1 MLLGINSHL
10 LAAEIAS
17 ARERIYFCGAG
28 ISVDVADSI
37 VKASE
42 RIDSEDIII
51 LTDASAHSRRL
62 GYGEHRSL
70 EMLSNVGVR
79 LYELPDTRLAFCI
92 VDNKAW
98 IFSQLPAMVEK
109 PDINLGFNCLELTG
123 KEVTNLINT
132 VHLLLR
138 DSGIEN
144 KPTEDTS
151 LQRGIFDEELK
162 GKKESQPF
170 PVPSI
175 SVKAKPLA
183 KAEIRKT
190 STELKVNPP
199 QRFDVSRQLTIF
211 NSRLEFVE
219 LELQGIQIE
228 RQVFK
233 FPDEIK
239 SILTGDKD
247 AHSRLSASYKM
258 IDANSKL
265 SSKKITGQI
274 DELRNAF
281 LRPMGELGRIIKRT
295 QIPDFEKELEKI
307 RKEIDKFSKTLEKKL
322 DGELKKSRIAL
333 AKMLADRLKKNPPA
347 GLIAF
352 AEGGPITNKKARD
365 YLNEVLEKYMPNSTK
380 VAGNIKLR
388 CDYKSVT
395 YNMLKDNTF
404 QQKIKALYPKEKW
417 DQPLDE
423 STVAHGT
430 THPNVRR

>member
-1 MLLGINSHL
+1 MLLGINSQL
-10 LAAEIAS
+10 LAAEIGA

-28 ISVDVADSI
+28 ISVDVADAV
-37 VKASE
+37 VKASG

-109 PDINLGFNCLELTG
+109 PDISLGFNCLELTG
-123 KEVTNLINT
+123 KEVSNLIDT
-132 VHLLLR
+132 IHLLLR
-138 DSGIEN
+138 DSGAE
-144 KPTEDTS
+144 KPAEDTS
-151 LQRGIFDEELK
+151 PQQGIFDEELK
-162 GKKESQPF
+162 ATTATQSLS
-170 PVPSI
+170 VPSI

-183 KAEIRKT
+183 KAEICKT
-190 STELKVNPP
+190 SAELKVNPP

-281 LRPMGELGRIIKRT
+281 LKPMGELGRIIKRT
-295 QIPDFEKELEKI
+295 QISDFEKGLEKI
-307 RKEIDKFSKTLEKKL
+307 RKEIEKFSKTLEKSL

-333 AKMLADRLKKNPPA
+333 AKMLADRLKKNPPQ

-404 QQKIKALYPKEKW
+404 QQKIKELYPKEKW

-430 THPNVRR
+430 THSNVRR